1 MKKKSQNQILVEWFD
16 AGNTL
21 TVAEAISNPQIRVY
35 ALSQRVGE
43 INDNPKKYGISI
55 DSVTVFENDKHFSRY
70 FKSIPEDLFS
80 TPSPAYSNTTP
91 PSIAHPESRK
101 QFEAV

>member
-21 TVAEAISNPQIRVY
+21 TVAEAISNPKIRVY
-35 ALSQRVGE
+35 ALSQRCGE
-43 INDNPKKYGISI
+43 INASPKKYGIEI

-70 FKSIPEDLFS
+70 FKKIPVDLFTAS
-80 TPSPAYSNTTP
+80 KIQKA
-91 PSIAHPESRK
+91 PEFIRAMNSC
-101 QFEAV
+101 FCL